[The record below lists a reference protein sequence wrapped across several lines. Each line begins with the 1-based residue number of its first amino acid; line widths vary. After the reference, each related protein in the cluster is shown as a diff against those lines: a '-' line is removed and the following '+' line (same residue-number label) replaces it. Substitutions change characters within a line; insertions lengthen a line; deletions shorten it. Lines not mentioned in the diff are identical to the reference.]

1 MRVRL
6 LTKLK
11 PNNYTESCGI
21 NVADGWRERNVWYPG
36 RSVRYASKE
45 VTTAQSSAERT
56 EVSRGHSSREVKDRI
71 NRSLEYDPERRNE
84 HMGTENKESCSQ
96 RDSAERKGY
105 VRAHRSF
112 NRIWKER
119 DSAELDIL
127 GKILN
132 KDNLNRAYKRV
143 KANKGAP
150 GVDGMTVEEAFEWLK
165 EHNYELTERIRK
177 GHYTPSPVRRV
188 EIPKPDGGIRK
199 LGIPT
204 VIDRII
210 QQAMTQQ
217 LIPIYEP
224 KFSDGSFGYRPGRS
238 AKEAV
243 QRIKEYAEQGY
254 TRAVVLDL
262 SKYFDT
268 LNHELLVN
276 ILRRDIKDERVIQMI
291 KRYLRSGVMENGVV
305 VETEEGSP
313 QGGNLSPLLANI
325 YLNEFDQEFNKRGV
339 PCIRY
344 ADDIVLLAKS
354 ERASERLL
362 ESSTKFLEGT
372 LKLKVNRE
380 KSRTVSVFAIRN
392 FKYLGFCFGRNGKGI
407 YVRVHGKSWKKAK
420 DKLRMLTSRSRCG
433 SVVKTMERIKGYMR
447 GWMNYYS
454 MADMKSNI
462 ESLNGWLYRR
472 IRMCIWKQWK
482 LPRTRMRKLIG
493 LGVDSHYAATIA
505 YDRKGYWFNA
515 GNKAVNWALS
525 KERLINWG
533 FYDLTTAYQSMHI
546 NY

>member
-6 LTKLK
+6 HSKSK

-36 RSVRYASKE
+36 RSVRYALKE
-45 VTTAQSSAERT
+45 VTTAKSSAERT

-71 NRSLEYDPERRNE
+71 NRSFKYDPERRNE
-84 HMGTENKESCSQ
+84 QMDAENKESCLQ

-119 DSAELDIL
+119 DSAEPDIL

-150 GVDGMTVEEAFEWLK
+150 GVDGMTIEEAFGWLK
-165 EHNYELTERIRK
+165 EHNHELTERIRK

-188 EIPKPDGGIRK
+188 EIPKPDGGVRK

-210 QQAMTQQ
+210 QQAMSQQ

-238 AKEAV
+238 AKDAV
-243 QRIKEYAEQGY
+243 QRIEEYAEHGY
-254 TRAVVLDL
+254 TKAVVLDL

-276 ILRRDIKDERVIQMI
+276 ILRRDVKDERVIQMI

-313 QGGNLSPLLANI
+313 QGGNLSPLLANV

-362 ESSTKFLEGT
+362 ESSTKYLEGT
-372 LKLKVNRE
+372 LRLKVNRE

-392 FKYLGFCFGRNGKGI
+392 FKYLGFCFGKNGKGI

-420 DKLRMLTSRSRCG
+420 DKLRMLTSRSKCG
-433 SVVKTMERIKGYMR
+433 SIVKTMERIKEYMR
-447 GWMNYYS
+447 GWLNYYS
-454 MADMKSNI
+454 IADMKNNI
-462 ESLNGWLYRR
+462 ERLNGWLYRR

-482 LPRTRMRKLIG
+482 LPKTRKRKLIG
-493 LGVDSHYAATIA
+493 LGMPEWVACEGASSRKA
-505 YDRKGYWFNA
+505 YWRMA
-515 GNKAVNWALS
+515 GSGVLNRALT
-525 KERLINWG
+525 KERLTNWG
-533 FYDLTTAYQSMHI
+533 FYDLATAYQSMHV